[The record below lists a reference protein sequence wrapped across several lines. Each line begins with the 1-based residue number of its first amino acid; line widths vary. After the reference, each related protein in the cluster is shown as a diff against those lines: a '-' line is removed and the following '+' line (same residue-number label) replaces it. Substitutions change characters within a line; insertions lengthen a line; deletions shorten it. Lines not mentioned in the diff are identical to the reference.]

1 MSKIDDLA
9 DVTSES
15 GIVATLICLPEML
28 NFSETLTGKEFT
40 DTLNGVLYDTIK
52 KIYDENIQQIDAFN
66 IVATIGADEKLKKRL
81 GSEPSI
87 DVISE
92 IIENSKYI
100 ARGTSSEYLMLVS
113 NVMNLAY
120 RRALYRDLQAAQ
132 NSVLKTSDI
141 IQLQRDVS
149 ERIERD
155 TDKYIVG
162 NEIPSLGEQID
173 KIWAEIEEKQ
183 AAGGGYKI
191 NCIPQLN
198 EYFSIE
204 RQELVV
210 FMGNLSL
217 CIK

>member
-52 KIYDENIQQIDAFN
+52 KLYDENVQQIDAFN
-66 IVATIGADEKLKKRL
+66 IVAAIGADEKLKKRL

-183 AAGGGYKI
+183 VAGGGYKI

>member
-1 MSKIDDLA
+1 
-9 DVTSES
+9 
-15 GIVATLICLPEML
+15 
-28 NFSETLTGKEFT
+28 
-40 DTLNGVLYDTIK
+40 
-52 KIYDENIQQIDAFN
+52 
-66 IVATIGADEKLKKRL
+66 
-81 GSEPSI
+81 
-87 DVISE
+87 
-92 IIENSKYI
+92 
-100 ARGTSSEYLMLVS
+100 
-113 NVMNLAY
+113 MNLAY

-183 AAGGGYKI
+183 VAGGGYKI

>member
-52 KIYDENIQQIDAFN
+52 KLYDEDVQQIDAFN
-66 IVATIGADEKLKKRL
+66 IVAAIGADEKLKKRL

-141 IQLQRDVS
+141 IQLQRDVA

-183 AAGGGYKI
+183 MAGGGYKI
-191 NCIPQLN
+191 NCVPQLN

-204 RQELVV
+204 QQELVV

>member
-52 KIYDENIQQIDAFN
+52 KLYDEDVQQIDAFN
-66 IVATIGADEKLKKRL
+66 IVAAIGADEKLKKRL

-132 NSVLKTSDI
+132 NSVLRTSDI

-183 AAGGGYKI
+183 VAGGGYKI

-210 FMGNLSL
+210 FMGDLSL

>member
-15 GIVATLICLPEML
+15 GIVATLICSPEML

>member
-40 DTLNGVLYDTIK
+40 DTLNGVLYDTIR
-52 KIYDENIQQIDAFN
+52 KIYNENVQQIDAFN
-66 IVATIGADEKLKKRL
+66 IVAAIGADEKLKKRL

-100 ARGTSSEYLMLVS
+100 ARGTSGEYLMLVS

>member
-52 KIYDENIQQIDAFN
+52 KLYDEDVQQIDAFN
-66 IVATIGADEKLKKRL
+66 IVAAIGADEKLKKRL

-183 AAGGGYKI
+183 MAGGGYKI
-191 NCIPQLN
+191 NCVPQLN

-204 RQELVV
+204 QQELVV

>member
-52 KIYDENIQQIDAFN
+52 KLYDENVQQIDAFN
-66 IVATIGADEKLKKRL
+66 IVAAIGADEKLKKRL

-183 AAGGGYKI
+183 VAGGGYKI

-210 FMGNLSL
+210 FMGDLSL

>member
-52 KIYDENIQQIDAFN
+52 KLYDENVQQIDAFN
-66 IVATIGADEKLKKRL
+66 IVAAIGADEKLKKRL

-141 IQLQRDVS
+141 IHLQRDVS

-183 AAGGGYKI
+183 VAGGGYKI

-210 FMGNLSL
+210 FMGDLSL

>member
-66 IVATIGADEKLKKRL
+66 IVAAIGADEKLKKRL

-183 AAGGGYKI
+183 VAGGGYKI